1 MGLKIEACKN
11 KIKLRRNH
19 PCVSSGKE
27 GVSCRRRPGMTI
39 NQVNGNY
46 TRKMDA
52 FKNCKCADHNL
63 FFGIDLYSIDTEPL
77 PSPAPDPLY
86 EDRPALPGGVF
97 HDCPFIVGISFS
109 CFFPWI
115 PEIK

>member
-1 MGLKIEACKN
+1 MGVKIEACKN
-11 KIKLRRNH
+11 KIKTQSSLRVKRQGERLLSTTNWQL
-19 PCVSSGKE
+19 
-27 GVSCRRRPGMTI
+27 TI
-39 NQVNGNY
+39 NQVHGSY

-52 FKNCKCADHNL
+52 FKNYKCAEYNL

-77 PSPAPDPLY
+77 PSSAPDPLY

-97 HDCPFIVGISFS
+97 HDCPFIVGISLS